1 MSSKNPFD
9 VFDELFGGLYNN
21 PYNPYDSPYKPYR
34 SKGKIIKDIMN
45 RAFEGLDKADMKEG
59 IEATITLRKGDR
71 YYEVQIKDITDSIK
85 KDDDEIIS
93 IQFVEKKDD
102 EDYDKATEC

>member
-1 MSSKNPFD
+1 
-9 VFDELFGGLYNN
+9 
-21 PYNPYDSPYKPYR
+21 
-34 SKGKIIKDIMN
+34 
-45 RAFEGLDKADMKEG
+45 MKEG

-102 EDYDKATEC
+102 EDYDKSTEC